1 LGRTVRVERAASD
14 DPGADGVV
22 VEGTAVDLTDEG
34 HLVVDDGRTRQVV
47 AVGDVV
53 HLRPA

>member
-1 LGRTVRVERAASD
+1 M
-14 DPGADGVV
+14 
-22 VEGTAVDLTDEG
+22 AVDLTDEG